1 MSPTRSCA
9 ISASEIAKC
18 PINCGGDQH
27 RKKTVDVDETTA
39 DIIDLK
45 SRIHA
50 TIEALIWAGYTRFLT
65 SATRGIELWAAEA
78 VLALEEE
85 YPEVTLE
92 IVVPY
97 AGHSKEWAAPI
108 KERYDEVLAQA
119 DTVTR
124 LNHETSKGAVFTR
137 NHYLLDNCS
146 SLITAYYEGSMT
158 ETLATRAQRSG
169 KQVARIPFM
178 KKAA

>member
-1 MSPTRSCA
+1 MTPTHTCA
-9 ISASEIAKC
+9 ISASDIAKC
-18 PINCGGDQH
+18 PINWGDEQH
-27 RKKTVDVDETTA
+27 RKRTVDMDETTT

-45 SRIHA
+45 ERIHA

-78 VLALEEE
+78 VLDLEVE

-92 IVVPY
+92 VVVPY
-97 AGHSKEWAAPI
+97 TGHSKKWAAPI
-108 KERYDEVLAQA
+108 KERYDEVLAKA
-119 DTVTR
+119 DTVTH

-146 SLITAYYEGSMT
+146 SMITAYYEGSMT
-158 ETLATRAQRSG
+158 ETLTGRARRYG
-169 KQVARIPFM
+169 KQVVRIPFM
-178 KKAA
+178 KNAA

>member
-1 MSPTRSCA
+1 M
-9 ISASEIAKC
+9 
-18 PINCGGDQH
+18 
-27 RKKTVDVDETTA
+27 DETTT

-45 SRIHA
+45 ERIHA

-78 VLALEEE
+78 VLDLEVE

-92 IVVPY
+92 VVVPY
-97 AGHSKEWAAPI
+97 TGHSKKWAAPI
-108 KERYDEVLAQA
+108 KERYDEVLAKA
-119 DTVTR
+119 DTVTH

-146 SLITAYYEGSMT
+146 SMITAYYEGSMT
-158 ETLATRAQRSG
+158 ETLTGRARRYG
-169 KQVARIPFM
+169 KQVVRIPFM
-178 KKAA
+178 KNAA